1 MRIQTRRGLGT
12 ITAVAIVIVLVAI
25 GGAGY
30 YYYYTTTST
39 WTCPAAT
46 AGATTTGTP
55 SASSSNLPGKGFTI
69 GVIYDTGGKGDKSF
83 NDMAY
88 AGVLAANKTL
98 GVDFKELGSSSANDY
113 SPNIETFVSE
123 HVNLIIAVGFLM
135 DQDVAAKAAKYP
147 NQMFA
152 QIDGDVYNMSNVVAI
167 KFQEHVGSAIVGAL
181 AAAMTQTGK
190 VGFIGGMD
198 IGIIHKF
205 WHGWQ
210 YGVSWAANYLHK
222 DVTALPAQYTG
233 TTPAAWNAPDVAK
246 SEAAGMFSQGADIV
260 FAAAGASGTGLFDQT
275 GALDQQSG
283 WNWNLNSPPKYMAIG
298 VDANQDYYGTC
309 QSFVNHATNGPYA
322 SPSFILTSEMKRV
335 DTGVFNVIKSVV
347 YNNYSSFYS
356 NPTTWAPSYWSGP
369 TATNTRGVYLL
380 GLAQHAVGLSPM
392 TFTSQYLTPTANRV
406 VAQLTAAI
414 LNGTAVVPENY
425 NP

>member
-1 MRIQTRRGLGT
+1 MLTQTRRGLST
-12 ITAVAIVIVLVAI
+12 TAGVAIVIILLVI
-25 GGAGY
+25 
-30 YYYYTTTST
+30 
-39 WTCPAAT
+39 
-46 AGATTTGTP
+46 AGAAYYFLSTSPGTP
-55 SASSSNLPGKGFTI
+55 TSATQAALPGKGFTI

-88 AGVLAANKTL
+88 AGVVNANKTL
-98 GVDFKELGSSSANDY
+98 GVNYKELGSSSATDY
-113 SPNIETFVSE
+113 TPNIERMVSTK
-123 HVNLIIAVGFLM
+123 VNLIIAVGFLM
-135 DQDVAAKAAKYP
+135 DTDVAAEAAKYP
-147 NQMFA
+147 NQNFA
-152 QIDGDVYNMSNVVAI
+152 QIDGDIYNMSNVVAI
-167 KFQEHVGSAIVGAL
+167 KFQEHVGSAIMGAL

-210 YGVSWAANYLHK
+210 YGVSWGANYTHK
-222 DVTALPAQYTG
+222 SVTALPAQYTG

-246 SEAAGMFSQGADIV
+246 SEAAGMFQQGADII

-275 GALDQQSG
+275 GALDQQTS
-283 WNWNLNSPPKYMAIG
+283 WNWNANTPPKYMAIG
-298 VDANQDYYGTC
+298 VDADQDYYGT
-309 QSFVNHATNGPYA
+309 QQYFVNHATSGFQ
-322 SPSFILTSEMKRV
+322 SPSFILSSEMKRV
-335 DTGVFNVIKSVV
+335 DVGVFNVIKSVV
-347 YNNYSSFYS
+347 YNNYSSFYN
-356 NPTTWAPSYWSGP
+356 NPTQWAPSYWNGP
-369 TATNTRGVYLL
+369 TATHTKGVYLL

-392 TFTSQYLTPTANRV
+392 TYTSQYLTPLANKV